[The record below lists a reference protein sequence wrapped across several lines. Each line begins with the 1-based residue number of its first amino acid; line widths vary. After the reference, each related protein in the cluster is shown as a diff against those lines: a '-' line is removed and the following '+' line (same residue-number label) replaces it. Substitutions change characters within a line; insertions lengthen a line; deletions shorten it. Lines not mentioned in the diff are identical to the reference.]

1 MVHGYSSLKEYKIFV
16 EDAPKKQR
24 ESNSFYQSNFKISLN
39 DPEQILITVLANQ
52 PVYACGHR
60 GFELAPKELA
70 EIMCYPKFKIKKII
84 CYDRAFSSKLMSI
97 LDSLENL

>member
-1 MVHGYSSLKEYKIFV
+1 MVQGYSSLRGYKIFV

-24 ESNSFYQSNFKISLN
+24 ESNSFYQSNFKINLN
-39 DPEQILITVLANQ
+39 GSEQILITVLANQ
-52 PVYACGHR
+52 PVYACGSR
-60 GFELAPKELA
+60 GFELVPKEIA
-70 EIMCYPKFKIKKII
+70 EIMCYSKFNVRKVI